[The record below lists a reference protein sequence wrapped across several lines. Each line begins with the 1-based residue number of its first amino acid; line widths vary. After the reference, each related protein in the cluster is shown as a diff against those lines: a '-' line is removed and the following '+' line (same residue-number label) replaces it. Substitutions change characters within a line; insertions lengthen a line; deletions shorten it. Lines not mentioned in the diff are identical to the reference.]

1 MFWECSYLLAFN
13 LKSLP
18 DFNVE
23 YFLPLIANMF
33 FKYLHMIFKVLI
45 GTRIADGW

>member
-1 MFWECSYLLAFN
+1 MFWEYGCLLAFN

-23 YFLPLIANMF
+23 YFLLLIANMF
-33 FKYLHMIFKVLI
+33 FEYLHTIFKVLI
-45 GTRIADGW
+45 GTGMAGGM

>member
-1 MFWECSYLLAFN
+1 MFWEGNYLLAFN

-33 FKYLHMIFKVLI
+33 FKYLRTIFEVLI
-45 GTRIADGW
+45 GPRIADGW

>member
-1 MFWECSYLLAFN
+1 MFWEYSYLLAFN

-23 YFLPLIANMF
+23 YFLSLIANMF
-33 FKYLHMIFKVLI
+33 FKYLHMILKVLI
-45 GTRIADGW
+45 GTRIADG